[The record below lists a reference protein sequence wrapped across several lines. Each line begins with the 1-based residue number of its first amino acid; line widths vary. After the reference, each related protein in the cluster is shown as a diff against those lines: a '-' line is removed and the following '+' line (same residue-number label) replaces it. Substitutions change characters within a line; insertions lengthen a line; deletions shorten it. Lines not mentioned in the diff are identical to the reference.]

1 MRRRFPVINAHRFDK
16 YRTPSPDDHLPSSR
30 RAVSQSP
37 HRDRRRLRPERV
49 GGANADHQQ
58 RQRARRRAKKGI
70 LLEDHHESSSFEGRV
85 TRPRGPAAGEEQ
97 FWQPTRNSDK
107 SKRAQTSGTK
117 SAKSGSSTNETHSWE
132 SATADG
138 ETETLGSAT
147 PRVSKQ
153 ASLQSSPERS
163 SRPGESGNPM
173 PPFTKCGTDDIGT
186 EPVNPSLSIMVF
198 PTVIQE
204 EPVTTRWTSS
214 IERARQHFEKWRDAF
229 IAAEGDSDRERCEEN
244 RNNARNLHSRLIAM
258 DRAERNSSS
267 ASASVVRP
275 ERRTSSSNS
284 PSERRSG
291 SDVNGETSEDS
302 GGEETDRSTS
312 PPEEEDSHPRSLHH
326 HYCQVQKRRKSRRA
340 KPE

>member
-1 MRRRFPVINAHRFDK
+1 MRRRFPVINARRFDK
-16 YRTPSPDDHLPSSR
+16 YRTPSPDDHLPPSR

-70 LLEDHHESSSFEGRV
+70 LPKDHHEYSDFEGGV
-85 TRPRGPAAGEEQ
+85 TRTRGPAAGEEH
-97 FWQPTRNSDK
+97 FWQPTWNGEQ
-107 SKRAQTSGTK
+107 SKRAQDSGTK
-117 SAKSGSSTNETHSWE
+117 SAKSGYSTNETHSWE
-132 SATADG
+132 TATSDG

-153 ASLQSSPERS
+153 ASLQSSPKRS
-163 SRPGESGNPM
+163 SRP
-173 PPFTKCGTDDIGT
+173 

-198 PTVIQE
+198 PTVNQE
-204 EPVTTRWTSS
+204 EPVTTRWTNA
-214 IERARQHFEKWRDAF
+214 IKGARQKFEEWRDEI
-229 IAAEGDSDRERCEEN
+229 IAAESAAERKRCGEN
-244 RNNARNLHSRLIAM
+244 RNHARDLYIRLVAM
-258 DRAERNSSS
+258 DRAERNPSN
-267 ASASVVRP
+267 ASAPVIRP

-284 PSERRSG
+284 SLERRSG
-291 SDVNGETSEDS
+291 SEVNEEPSKNSDGE
-302 GGEETDRSTS
+302 GTDRISS